1 MKNKHEG
8 FKKVLN
14 LENCTPEQAQQL
26 VDAYKK
32 IWVQYIKFMKKRK
45 KLKRPTYA

>member
-1 MKNKHEG
+1 MKNKHEE

-26 VDAYKK
+26 VDSYKR
-32 IWVQYIKFMKKRK
+32 IWKKYIKFMKKRK
-45 KLKRPTYA
+45 KLKRPNYA